1 MNEENNRFL
10 FKVNDKY
17 YMRIAIGLAFDGSQY
32 HGWQRQEMVT
42 SIQAAV
48 ENAIGFVADHPV
60 NVICAGRT
68 DRGVHALGQIAH
80 FDTPVI
86 RSDRAW
92 MLGAN
97 SNLPPDIRVR
107 WVKPIDENFH
117 ARFSA
122 MARRYRYIIYNQWV
136 NSALLHNKV
145 TLHHRPLNAHLMHEA
160 GAYLLGDHD
169 FTSYR
174 AVECQAQSPVR
185 KIEFLTVKRSGDFIF
200 IDVKANGFLHHMVR
214 NITGVLMQVGEE
226 KQKPIWAQEVL
237 HARCRT
243 KAGVTAS
250 PCGLYFM
257 EAYYPEPFILPKH
270 LAENIFICPEPA

>member
-1 MNEENNRFL
+1 
-10 FKVNDKY
+10 
-17 YMRIAIGLAFDGSQY
+17 MRIAIGLSFNGSQY
-32 HGWQRQEMVT
+32 HGWQRQQTVI
-42 SIQAAV
+42 SIQESV

-60 NVICAGRT
+60 DVICAGRT
-68 DRGVHALGQIAH
+68 DRGVHALGQVAH
-80 FDTPVI
+80 FDTHVI
-86 RSDRAW
+86 RSGSAW
-92 MLGAN
+92 ILGAN
-97 SNLPPDIRVR
+97 SNLPPDIRIR
-107 WVKPIDENFH
+107 WVKPINENFH

-122 MARRYRYIIYNQWV
+122 IARRYRYIINNQSV
-136 NSALLHNKV
+136 NSALLYNQV
-145 TLHHRPLNAHLMHEA
+145 TWHRRPLNESLMQKAAE
-160 GAYLLGDHD
+160 YLLGEHD

-185 KIEFLTVKRSGDFIF
+185 KIEFLKVKRTGDFIF

-237 HARCRT
+237 HAHCRT

-257 EAYYPEPFILPKH
+257 EAYYPESFSLPNH
-270 LAENIFICPEPA
+270 LTENICF

>member
-1 MNEENNRFL
+1 
-10 FKVNDKY
+10 
-17 YMRIAIGLAFDGSQY
+17 MRIALGLSFDGSHY
-32 HGWQRQEMVT
+32 YGWQRQETVA
-42 SIQAAV
+42 SVQAAV
-48 ENAIGFVADHPV
+48 ESAISFVADHPV
-60 NVICAGRT
+60 EVICAGRT
-68 DRGVHALGQIAH
+68 DRGVHALGQVAH
-80 FDTPVI
+80 FDTHAI

-97 SNLPPDIRVR
+97 SNLPADIRVR

-122 MARRYRYIIYNQWV
+122 IGRRYRYIIYNQAV

-145 TLHHRPLNAHLMHEA
+145 TLHHRPLNESLMQEA
-160 GAYLLGDHD
+160 CSYFIGEYD

-174 AVECQAQSPVR
+174 AVECQAKSPVR

-200 IDVKANGFLHHMVR
+200 IDIKANGFLHHMVR
-214 NITGVLMQVGEE
+214 NITGVLMQIGEE

-237 HARCRT
+237 NARCRT
-243 KAGVTAS
+243 KAGITAS

-257 EAYYPEPFILPKH
+257 EAYYPESFILPKH
-270 LAENIFICPEPA
+270 LGENIFI